1 MTTARGSGRHQAAGD
16 GTRAAWSRRR
26 ALGVLGA
33 VGGAAWVAPQVLSI
47 DAAAAASPP
56 PTPGLQP
63 GWLAQHTLAG
73 SCSGITANYQP
84 YTPNSTATSW
94 STLPRSC
101 GSLLVR
107 TMYGIGSNGS
117 GTVIAVG
124 DQNFRVR
131 WTGSGATMANDSQ
144 AFGGSLNT
152 YNDISASG
160 TTWVAVGNSGRIRRS
175 TDDGVTFSSPSS
187 QPGGAPALTF
197 IRHAHGTWL
206 CGGGTIGL
214 LWRSTDGGA
223 TWTSVSIGGTSA
235 IWQDVCYVRSTST
248 WLVCG
253 TLGEIWASVD
263 DGLTWTLRHDSGADS
278 WTGIDANHGIVVAC
292 AAGLG
297 RLVRST
303 DGGATFSVTTIGGGS
318 PAFND
323 IKAGPDDEWM
333 VVGLANEIWWSD
345 DNAGTWTAAS
355 GLPSLRT
362 WNAVT
367 HAASAD

>member
-1 MTTARGSGRHQAAGD
+1 M
-16 GTRAAWSRRR
+16 
-26 ALGVLGA
+26 
-33 VGGAAWVAPQVLSI
+33 
-47 DAAAAASPP
+47 
-56 PTPGLQP
+56 
-63 GWLAQHTLAG
+63 
-73 SCSGITANYQP
+73 
-84 YTPNSTATSW
+84 
-94 STLPRSC
+94 
-101 GSLLVR
+101 
-107 TMYGIGSNGS
+107 
-117 GTVIAVG
+117 
-124 DQNFRVR
+124 
-131 WTGSGATMANDSQ
+131 
-144 AFGGSLNT
+144 
-152 YNDISASG
+152 
-160 TTWVAVGNSGRIRRS
+160 
-175 TDDGVTFSSPSS
+175 
-187 QPGGAPALTF
+187 
-197 IRHAHGTWL
+197 

-303 DGGATFSVTTIGGGS
+303 DSGATFSVTTIGGGT